1 LPNLTKRKTA
11 VALHLYFQN
20 REVAILRDWHPIST
34 APFDRDLQLSVIE
47 QGEVHALAFPC
58 QRTENGWRDT
68 TTRKPVFVDP
78 THWREWPNRT
88 SN

>member
-1 LPNLTKRKTA
+1 LAA
-11 VALHLYFQN
+11 VQDRDA
-20 REVAILRDWHPIST
+20 AALRDWYPIST

-47 QGEVHALAFPC
+47 EGEVYSLVFPC
-58 QRTENGWRDT
+58 RRTEDGWVNVRT
-68 TTRKPVFVDP
+68 QKLVFVDP